1 MSDKIEIARIKMQN
15 PITNALDGD
24 VKWSPV
30 KSLWVFSH
38 LLIAVVGGVL
48 TFSLDALLVFLVATA
63 FTLCFGHSL
72 GMHRKLSMP

>member
-15 PITNALDGD
+15 PLTNALDGD

-48 TFSLDALLVFLVATA
+48 TFSLDAL
-63 FTLCFGHSL
+63 
-72 GMHRKLSMP
+72 